1 MSRRVASPERI
12 EEVARLY
19 VAAIE
24 RGEGPSVVAFAKAHG
39 VGVSA
44 VYRALHRHNTPP
56 PRVGTHRPSVARR
69 LADAPPLA
77 ELEDAFARWGFEGA
91 AEEYEVTEERVR
103 EWLRAYGELS
113 EGKAR

>member
-1 MSRRVASPERI
+1 MSRRVASPARI

-19 VAAIE
+19 TDAIA
-24 RGEGPSVVAFAKAHG
+24 RGEGPSVTSFAKAHG

-56 PRVGTHRPSVARR
+56 PRVGTHRPSVSRR
-69 LADAPPLA
+69 LADAPPLD
-77 ELEDAFARWGFEGA
+77 ELEDACARWGFDGA
-91 AEEYEVTEERVR
+91 AEEYEVSEETIR

-113 EGKAR
+113 EGKPR